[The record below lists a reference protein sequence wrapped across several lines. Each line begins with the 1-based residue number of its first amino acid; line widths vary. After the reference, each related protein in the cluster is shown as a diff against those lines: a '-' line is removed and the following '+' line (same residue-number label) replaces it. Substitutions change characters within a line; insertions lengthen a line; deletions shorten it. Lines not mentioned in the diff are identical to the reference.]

1 MARIHART
9 KGKSGSTHPMR
20 EKHPEW
26 SSLNPREIEGRILEL
41 AKAEKST
48 SEIGM
53 ILRDQYAV
61 PDVKIATGKT
71 ITQILEQNKITQEIP
86 EDLQNLIK
94 TALKLK
100 KHIDQH
106 KKDFKTKRS
115 LSLTESKIR
124 RLMKYY
130 RREQRLPVGWK
141 YSLEHVFRS
150 VEYNLCQ
157 KRYPKLVRMQHP
169 CCGPFHLRDEFEWC
183 PITMQMG
190 SLRQGCFAK
199 RCTVQGTSSM
209 RR

>member
-1 MARIHART
+1 MARIHARR
-9 KGKSGSTHPMR
+9 KGKSGSIHPLR
-20 EKHPEW
+20 KKHPDW

-41 AKAEKST
+41 AKAEKTT

-71 ITQILEQNKITQEIP
+71 ITKILEQNKLKQEIP

-100 KHIDQH
+100 KHVDQNQ
-106 KKDFKTKRS
+106 KDFKMKRN

-130 RREQRLPVGWK
+130 HREERLPEGWK
-141 YSLEHVFRS
+141 YSLE
-150 VEYNLCQ
+150 Q
-157 KRYPKLVRMQHP
+157 AKLM
-169 CCGPFHLRDEFEWC
+169 FE
-183 PITMQMG
+183 
-190 SLRQGCFAK
+190 
-199 RCTVQGTSSM
+199 
-209 RR
+209 